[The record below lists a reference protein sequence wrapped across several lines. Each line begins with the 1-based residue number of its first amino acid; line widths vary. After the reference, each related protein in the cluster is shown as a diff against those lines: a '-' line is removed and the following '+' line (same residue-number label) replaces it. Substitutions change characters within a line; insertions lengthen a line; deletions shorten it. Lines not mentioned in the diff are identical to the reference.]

1 MSGERRRDAHHLL
14 LRAIAERVAGGGP
27 AEIVSARSEAW
38 ASATFT
44 GARHSLQLR
53 IEGAD
58 AADRAS
64 RLTGELDAI
73 EFTLPGHLVA
83 DIALT
88 SRHDT
93 AEGVALAIEALTV
106 EDA

>member
-1 MSGERRRDAHHLL
+1 MSGIRRGDAHRLL
-14 LRAIAERVAGGGP
+14 LRAIGERVAADGP
-27 AEIVSARSEAW
+27 AEIVSARSEPW
-38 ASATFT
+38 ASATFS

-53 IEGAD
+53 FDGSD

-64 RLTGELDAI
+64 RLTGELDGI
-73 EFTLPGHLVA
+73 EFNLPGHLVA

-88 SRHDT
+88 SRCDN
-93 AEGVALAIEALTV
+93 AAGVDLAIEALTV